1 MLSPSNPEVLVF
13 ELNSDGRIARVD
25 VFMPDAGGLKPS
37 RRYARI
43 MFAFLP
49 GIPGADDL
57 RTLARRVDTAR
68 HHGVPNGCVLEL
80 DLQVVPQE
88 TGGFDPFAM
97 IASGGKPLLLREA
110 VAAIHRA
117 AEDPR
122 VAGLIARVQIP
133 AAAAGPVQE
142 LREAITAFSDVK
154 PSLAWAETYP
164 GTLSYYLASA
174 FREVWM
180 QPSGT
185 VGLVGFATNALFLR
199 DALDKAGIEAQFI
212 ARGEYKSAA
221 NLFTQ
226 DRYTD
231 AHREADSRL
240 IESLHTQVWKA
251 VADSRHLEPA
261 EVDTLADKA
270 PLLRDDAVTGRL
282 IDRIGFRDEA
292 YARIGELVGAP
303 DISPETG
310 DADSDDAP
318 PRLYLSRYARATA
331 SRPTPSMPPIPG
343 RKTKPTIAVVTL
355 HGPIVSGR
363 GGPQLLPIGNSSAG
377 GDTIAAALR
386 EAAAD
391 DAVSAIVLRVD
402 SPGGSVT
409 GSETIWREVN
419 RVRDRGKPVVA
430 SMGAVAASGGY
441 YVSMSADAIVANAGT
456 ITGSIGV
463 VTGKLVARELKDR
476 LGVGSDSVRTNA
488 NADAWS
494 INKPFTDE
502 QHAHVEAEADLFYTD
517 FIERVAQG
525 RKMTVEA
532 VDAIA
537 RGRVWT
543 GADALERG
551 LVDELGGLR
560 TAITRAKVL
569 AGLEPDADVRIAGY
583 PGSSLMDLLRPK
595 ASSQPAAASLPDAV
609 GALLGRSVAGVLSQ
623 AERSLTGVS
632 ALWLGDYRF

>member
-1 MLSPSNPEVLVF
+1 
-13 ELNSDGRIARVD
+13 
-25 VFMPDAGGLKPS
+25 
-37 RRYARI
+37 
-43 MFAFLP
+43 MFAFLS

-57 RTLARRVDTAR
+57 RNLAKRVDTAR
-68 HHGVPNGCVLEL
+68 HHGVPDGCVLEL
-80 DLQVVPQE
+80 DLQAVPQE

-97 IASGGKPLLLREA
+97 IASGGKPLVLREA

-133 AAAAGPVQE
+133 AAATGPVQE
-142 LREAITAFSDVK
+142 LRDAIIAFSDVK
-154 PSLAWAETYP
+154 PSVAWAETYP

-185 VGLVGFATNALFLR
+185 VGLIGFATNALFLR
-199 DALDKAGIEAQFI
+199 DALDKAGIEAQFV

-240 IESLHTQVWKA
+240 IESLHGQVWQA
-251 VADSRHLEPA
+251 VADARHLDAA
-261 EVDTLADKA
+261 EVDALADKA

-282 IDRIGFRDEA
+282 VDRIGFRDEA

-303 DISPETG
+303 GISPETG
-310 DADSDDAP
+310 SNTPSQLRPPDADSDDAP
-318 PRLYLSRYARATA
+318 PRLYLSRYARASVA
-331 SRPTPSMPPIPG
+331 RSMPPTPPIPG
-343 RKTKPTIAVVTL
+343 RKAKPKIAVVTL

-363 GGPQLLPIGNSSAG
+363 GGPQVLPLGSSSAG

-391 DAVSAIVLRVD
+391 DEVSAIVLRVD

-419 RVRDRGKPVVA
+419 RVRDGGKPIVA

-494 INKPFTDE
+494 VNQPFTDE

-517 FIERVAQG
+517 FIERVAKG

-560 TAITRAKVL
+560 TAVTRAKVL
-569 AGLEPDADVRIAGY
+569 AGLEPDADVRVVSY
-583 PGSSLMDLLRPK
+583 PGSSLIDMLRPK
-595 ASSQPAAASLPDAV
+595 ASSQPAAASLPDAL
-609 GALLGRSVAGVLSQ
+609 GALVGRSVAGVLSQ

-632 ALWLGDYRF
+632 ALWLGEYRF

>member
-1 MLSPSNPEVLVF
+1 
-13 ELNSDGRIARVD
+13 
-25 VFMPDAGGLKPS
+25 
-37 RRYARI
+37 

-49 GIPGADDL
+49 DIPGPDDL
-57 RTLARRVDTAR
+57 RALARRIDTAR
-68 HHGVPNGCVLEL
+68 HHGIPDGCVLEL
-80 DLQVVPQE
+80 DLQAVPNE
-88 TGGFDPFAM
+88 TGGFDPFALLTGTGRPM
-97 IASGGKPLLLREA
+97 LLREA

-122 VAGLIARVQIP
+122 VAGMIARVQIP

-142 LREAITAFSDVK
+142 LREAIAAFSDAK

-185 VGLVGFATNALFLR
+185 VGLVGFATSALFLR

-231 AHREADSRL
+231 AHREADERL
-240 IESLHTQVWKA
+240 ISSLHAQVLEA
-251 VADSRHLEPA
+251 VAEARHIAPEEIDA
-261 EVDTLADKA
+261 LADRA
-270 PLLRDDAVTGRL
+270 PLLRGAALAGRL
-282 IDRIGFRDEA
+282 IDRVGFRDEA
-292 YARIGELVGAP
+292 YARIAELAGAA
-303 DISPETG
+303 DAV
-310 DADSDDAP
+310 DADAEDAP
-318 PRLYLSRYARATA
+318 PRLYLSRYAKA
-331 SRPTPSMPPIPG
+331 SAERQAPSMPALPG
-343 RKTKPTIAVVTL
+343 RKGKPTIAVVTL

-363 GGPQLLPIGNSSAG
+363 GGPAPLPMGSSSAG

-391 DAVSAIVLRVD
+391 DDVAAIVLRVD

-409 GSETIWREVN
+409 GSETVWREV
-419 RVRDRGKPVVA
+419 DRIRGKGKPVIA

-441 YVSMSADAIVANAGT
+441 YVSMAADEIVANPGT

-494 INKPFTDE
+494 VNAPFTEE

-517 FIERVAQG
+517 FIERVAEG
-525 RKMTVEA
+525 RKMSVA
-532 VDAIA
+532 DVDAIA

-543 GADALERG
+543 GADARERG
-551 LVDELGGLR
+551 LVDHLGGLR
-560 TAITRAKVL
+560 TAVERAKVR
-569 AGLEPDADVRIAGY
+569 AGLAPDAEVRIANL
-583 PGSSLMDLLRPK
+583 PGSSLMDRLRPK
-595 ASSQPAAASLPDAV
+595 PSSQPAAASLPEAV
-609 GALLGRSVAGVLSQ
+609 GALFGRSVAQMLGH

>member
-1 MLSPSNPEVLVF
+1 
-13 ELNSDGRIARVD
+13 
-25 VFMPDAGGLKPS
+25 
-37 RRYARI
+37 

-49 GIPGADDL
+49 GIPGTDDL
-57 RTLARRVDTAR
+57 RALARRVDTAR

-80 DLQVVPQE
+80 DLHSVPHE
-88 TGGFDPFAM
+88 TGGFDPLAM
-97 IASGGKPLLLREA
+97 IASGGRPLLLREA

-122 VAGLIARVQIP
+122 VSGLIAKVQIP
-133 AAAAGPVQE
+133 IAPAGTVQE
-142 LREAITAFSDVK
+142 LREAIAAFSDVK

-199 DALDKAGIEAQFI
+199 EALDKAGIEAEFV

-226 DRYTD
+226 DSYTD

-240 IESLHTQVWKA
+240 IESLHSQVMAA
-251 VADSRHLEPA
+251 VADSRHLELA
-261 EVDTLADKA
+261 AVDALADKA
-270 PLLRDDAVTGRL
+270 PLLREDAVTGGL
-282 IDRIGFRDEA
+282 VDRIGFRDEA

-303 DISPETG
+303 GISPENG

-318 PRLYLSRYARATA
+318 ARLYLSRYARATA
-331 SRPTPSMPPIPG
+331 PKPGPPMPPIPG
-343 RKTKPTIAVVTL
+343 RKGKPTIAVVTV

-363 GGPQLLPIGNSSAG
+363 GGPQLLPFGNTSAG

-419 RVRDRGKPVVA
+419 RVRDGGKPVVV

-441 YVSMSADAIVANAGT
+441 YVSMGADAIVANPGT

-463 VTGKLVARELKDR
+463 VTGKLVARELKGR
-476 LGVGSDSVRTNA
+476 LGVGSDSVRTNP

-494 INKPFTDE
+494 INQPFTEE
-502 QHAHVEAEADLFYTD
+502 QRAHVEAEADLFYTD
-517 FIERVAQG
+517 FIERVAKG
-525 RKMTVEA
+525 RKLTVDA

-543 GADALERG
+543 GADAKERG

-569 AGLEPDADVRIAGY
+569 AGLDPDADVRLVGY

-595 ASSQPAAASLPDAV
+595 PSSQPAAASLPEAV
-609 GALLGRSVAGVLSQ
+609 GALVGQSVAGVLSQ

-632 ALWLGDYRF
+632 ALYLGGFRF